1 MDVDDFVLVESRHHV
16 VPDLI
21 KDGWVCWDRV
31 ELDEKKLHKDTTQPA
46 SKDKSKKRKRAKRKK
61 PLK

>member
-31 ELDEKKLHKDTTQPA
+31 ELDEKKLHKDTQPA

>member
-1 MDVDDFVLVESRHHV
+1 MTLSWLNLRHHV

-31 ELDEKKLHKDTTQPA
+31 ELVPRRNLHKEILPKPA
-46 SKDKSKKRKRAKRKK
+46 SKRQVQKEENGSKRKK